1 MKRSTASEDINEV
14 RSIGETLIALRDEIN
29 EAEEQLKKEEEK
41 EEGKENN
48 GQQGQSDNQGQEPQQ
63 RSFDPTKTYG
73 GYPRMVGS
81 FGESKEA
88 RDNDP
93 TNTEEYR
100 TAFQNYICNNVPI
113 PENLRANAT
122 TKTTDAE
129 TVIPTVLVNQIIE
142 KQEAV
147 GMILPLI
154 TKTNYTANMRNSN
167 QCIKTKSYMGSG
179 RCNQRQAKENYWKNY
194 FYTLQIAL

>member
-1 MKRSTASEDINEV
+1 M
-14 RSIGETLIALRDEIN
+14 
-29 EAEEQLKKEEEK
+29 
-41 EEGKENN
+41 
-48 GQQGQSDNQGQEPQQ
+48 
-63 RSFDPTKTYG
+63 
-73 GYPRMVGS
+73 RMVGS
-81 FGESKEA
+81 FGESKES

-142 KQEAV
+142 KQESV

-154 TKTNYTANMRNSN
+154 TKTNYAAGVEIPTSAL
-167 QCIKTKSYMGSG
+167 KPKSYMGS
-179 RCNQRQAKENYWKNY
+179 RRWNKRQTKENYRKNY
-194 FYTLQIAL
+194 IYTLQTAL